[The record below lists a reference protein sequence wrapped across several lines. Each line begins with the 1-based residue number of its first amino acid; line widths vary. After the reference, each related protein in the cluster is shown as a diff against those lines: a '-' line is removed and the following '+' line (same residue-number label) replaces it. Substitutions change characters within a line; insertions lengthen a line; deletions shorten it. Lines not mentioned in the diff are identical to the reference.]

1 MLCISPLLTEICIL
15 PFCIMYL
22 VLCIATRKNKIKR
35 KLNKMQCI
43 SI

>member
-1 MLCISPLLTEICIL
+1 MLCISPLLTEIYIL

-22 VLCIATRKNKIKR
+22 VVRRKNKIKR